1 MRKVTTVFIII
12 FVVFNLII
20 SATNLNTV
28 VAVEGGMTTEGGYK
42 EWDNTGNTKAT
53 LGGTDRTVKATSTN
67 SSIAATSSNL
77 SDFAMMI
84 PAIASEIMTGVIKPQ
99 YIDDI
104 KNINN
109 DDVANFKAI
118 IETAPDNIDKE
129 WLKNIYKKFT
139 ILSLVLGY
147 YDIFDIYFFDDV
159 NEAYQG
165 KDTFNTVLKGKISE
179 LYVAM
184 RTIALVISVFSLVYI
199 GIRMAIAT
207 VSTDKA
213 RYKKLLKSW
222 FVGFV
227 LIFILHYIAIFVME
241 LSKLFQQIIAQV
253 AQNLEIQTDFEYNI
267 VNRVSTNYTDASK
280 IGFASITSVIIYWM
294 MIYYQLKF
302 FIMYIFR
309 ELEIAI
315 LIIISPLITVTYSID
330 KSADGRSQVFNT
342 WCKELAS
349 EIFLQNLHCI
359 AYLVFVIS
367 AGNIAL
373 KSPIL
378 AIIFFAAL
386 TRVEKIVK
394 NVFKIQGR
402 GLKDIK
408 LPFFNK

>member
-1 MRKVTTVFIII
+1 MRKATSVFIIVFI
-12 FVVFNLII
+12 VFNLII

-28 VAVEGGMTTEGGYK
+28 VAVEGGITTEGGYK

-53 LGGTDRTVKATSTN
+53 LGGTDRTVKATSTP
-67 SSIAATSSNL
+67 SSDGATSSNL
-77 SDFAMMI
+77 ANFAMILPM
-84 PAIASEIMTGVIKPQ
+84 IASKVMTAVIKPQ
-99 YIDDI
+99 YIEDI
-104 KNINN
+104 DAIT
-109 DDVANFKAI
+109 DEDVENFKEI
-118 IETAPDNIDKE
+118 TETAPDNIDKE
-129 WLKNIYKKFT
+129 WLENVYKKFT

-159 NEAYQG
+159 NEAF
-165 KDTFNTVLKGKISE
+165 KDNQTFNTVLKEKISTF
-179 LYVAM
+179 YFDM
-184 RTIALVISVFSLVYI
+184 RTIALIISAFSLIYI

-222 FVGFV
+222 FIGFV
-227 LIFILHYIAIFVME
+227 LIFLLHYIAIFVME
-241 LSKLFQQIIAQV
+241 LSKLFQHIIAQI
-253 AQNLEIQTDFEYNI
+253 AQDLEIQTDFEYNI
-267 VNRVSTNYTDASK
+267 VNRITTNYTDTK
-280 IGFASITSVIIYWM
+280 GFSGVTSVIVYWM

-302 FIMYIFR
+302 FIMYMFR
-309 ELEIAI
+309 EMEIAI

-342 WCKELAS
+342 WLRELLS

-367 AGNIAL
+367 AGNIAI
-373 KSPIL
+373 KSPLL

-386 TRVEKIVK
+386 SRVEKVVK

-408 LPFFNK
+408 LPFLNK